1 MTALTRKERWVFS
14 IILPICALIVG
25 YFLVIAT
32 TDGQGSSIGFR
43 SIGALIAFPVVVLS
57 TFALNFVIAFPRDKS
72 RGSSFAIGMIVPV
85 LVFIIEY
92 VYLWQVWKQYP
103 SIS

>member
-1 MTALTRKERWVFS
+1 MTTLTRKERWVFS
-14 IILPICALIVG
+14 IILPMCSLIVG

-32 TDGQGSSIGFR
+32 TNGEGSSIGFR
-43 SIGALIAFPVVVLS
+43 AIGALIAFPIAAIVTLV
-57 TFALNFVIAFPRDKS
+57 LNFLIAFPRENS
-72 RGSSFAIGMIVPV
+72 RSSSFVVGMVVPI
-85 LVFIIEY
+85 LIFIAEY